1 MRPVEKP
8 AEGSWTAHYPELGT
22 EPMSYEDSISPEFYE
37 LEREAIFKRS
47 WLNVGRVEQ
56 LPRKGS
62 YFTKELAVANT
73 SVVVVRDMDGE
84 VRAFHNIC
92 RHRGNKLVWTD
103 FPREESS
110 GSCRQFV
117 CKYHGWKY
125 ELDGACSFVQQEGEF
140 FDLDKADY
148 GLVPVHCDVWSGFIF
163 VNLDAEP
170 SQTLT
175 EFLGPMITAI
185 DGYPF
190 DQHDRALLV
199 PRDGREQLEALHGRL
214 PGVLPRT
221 GFAREAVAG
230 RRAAR
235 GAGRGLRRSALRDR
249 RSAPHG
255 DDVRRAGLADAA
267 RDAQADGDRDAQ
279 RPVRPVGRARP
290 RHRRVA
296 GRRQPGEQEAVGP
309 RLVPDLAELRDPD
322 LGARLVP
329 HVPLLADVAQHARV
343 RRQPLLRAREERA
356 RSGSRTRWR
365 RSRSRSTRCRT
376 RNTLEATQIMLES
389 RVVTAFPLNDQEIL
403 CRHLHKVAA
412 DWVDDYTRERAEVA
426 R

>member
-1 MRPVEKP
+1 MVRVEKP

-22 EPMSYEDSISPEFYE
+22 GPMSYEDSISPEFYE

-73 SVVVVRDMDGE
+73 SVVVVRGMDGE

-125 ELDGACSFVQQEGEF
+125 ELDGACSYVQQENEF

-148 GLVPVHCDVWSGFIF
+148 GLVPVHCDVWSGFVF
-163 VNLDAEP
+163 VNLAGEP
-170 SQTLT
+170 SQTLA

-190 DQHDRALLV
+190 DAMTERFCV
-199 PRDGREQLEALHGRL
+199 PRRRREQLEALHGRL

-221 GFAREAVAG
+221 HSAREAVAG
-230 RRAAR
+230 RGPAR
-235 GAGRGLRRSALRDR
+235 SAGRGLRRSALRDR
-249 RSAPHG
+249 RSAPAG
-255 DDVRRAGLADAA
+255 DDVRRSGLAHAA
-267 RDAQADGDRDAQ
+267 RDAEADGDRDAQ
-279 RPVRPVGRARP
+279 RPVRSVGRARS
-290 RHRRVA
+290 RRRRA
-296 GRRQPGEQEAVGP
+296 ARRRQPREQEAVGP
-309 RLVPDLAELRDPD
+309 RLVPALAELRDPD

-329 HVPLLADVAQHARV
+329 HVPLLADVLQHARV
-343 RRQPLLRAREERA
+343 RGQPLLRSREDRA
-356 RSGSRTRWR
+356 RTARARDGRGHVQGVRAPGREHARGDADRCSSRASSRRSRSTTRRSCAATCTRWR
-365 RSRSRSTRCRT
+365 RTGSTTT
-376 RNTLEATQIMLES
+376 RAN
-389 RVVTAFPLNDQEIL
+389 
-403 CRHLHKVAA
+403 
-412 DWVDDYTRERAEVA
+412 A
-426 R
+426 RR